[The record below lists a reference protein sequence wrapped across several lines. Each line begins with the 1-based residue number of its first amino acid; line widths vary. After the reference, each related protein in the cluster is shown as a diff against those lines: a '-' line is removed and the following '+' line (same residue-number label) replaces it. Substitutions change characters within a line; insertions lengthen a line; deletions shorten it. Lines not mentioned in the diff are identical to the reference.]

1 MPNFNG
7 FPNETTTFL
16 TQLAASNTKEWFDAH
31 RADYEQYWLAPAREF
46 VVAAGKELVQLS
58 PNIQAEPRV
67 NGSIFR
73 INRDIRFSK
82 DKTPYK
88 TTLDIW
94 FWEGVRREAV
104 SGYFLRITP
113 HELGIGVGWLKEEF
127 EALGVPWER
136 RGARNDEYIA
146 AMRALWA
153 GPHAEFHGKF
163 VDFPPVTCSPRP
175 VNGNIPILVGGDTP
189 VAIRR
194 AARFADGYFPG
205 TTDVEALRKLIADLG
220 TAAKEAGRAPDEIAM
235 HAIFGELAD
244 PISGAERLAEA
255 GVTRAM
261 LPAFFFAG
269 PGGLDRLT
277 EFGEKVVKPLAG

>member
-113 HELGIGVGWLKEEF
+113 HELGIGVGAHGFDKDRL
-127 EALGVPWER
+127 
-136 RGARNDEYIA
+136 A
-146 AMRALWA
+146 AY
-153 GPHAEFHGKF
+153 
-163 VDFPPVTCSPRP
+163 
-175 VNGNIPILVGGDTP
+175 
-189 VAIRR
+189 R
-194 AARFADGYFPG
+194 AAVVDPRVGA
-205 TTDVEALRKLIADLG
+205 TLRK
-220 TAAKEAGRAPDEIAM
+220 TVTEVES
-235 HAIFGELAD
+235 
-244 PISGAERLAEA
+244 SG
-255 GVTRAM
+255 
-261 LPAFFFAG
+261 
-269 PGGLDRLT
+269 
-277 EFGEKVVKPLAG
+277 